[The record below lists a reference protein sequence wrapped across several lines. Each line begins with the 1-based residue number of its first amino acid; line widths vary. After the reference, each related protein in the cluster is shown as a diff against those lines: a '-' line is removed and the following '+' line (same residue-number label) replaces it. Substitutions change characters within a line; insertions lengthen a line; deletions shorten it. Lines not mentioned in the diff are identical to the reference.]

1 MSAADHFRPTDHGRH
16 DHITADRPQ
25 TICPHGSHVNQITEP
40 KGDFGC
46 VSRALR
52 SLKGGNWFPLVKINQ
67 LGRKYSKHPQPLLL
81 RHNITGTGC
90 GSKFALDHA
99 RYDGNYSGQDP
110 ADIDEDF
117 VGTHWSQQPH
127 PGTAVDGPATTV
139 NGPTAVMPAAD
150 IVAPVPSVEV
160 MDSTDFALNQ

>member
-16 DHITADRPQ
+16 DHIAADRLQ

-46 VSRALR
+46 VSSSRALISAR
-52 SLKGGNWFPLVKINQ
+52 QNQSIRTQILKTSPTP
-67 LGRKYSKHPQPLLL
+67 STPTCAS
-81 RHNITGTGC
+81 HNITGTGC
-90 GSKFALDHA
+90 GPNSLLAMQA
-99 RYDGNYSGQDP
+99 
-110 ADIDEDF
+110 
-117 VGTHWSQQPH
+117 PH
-127 PGTAVDGPATTV
+127 PGTAVDGPATTA
-139 NGPTAVMPAAD
+139 NGPTAVMHAVD